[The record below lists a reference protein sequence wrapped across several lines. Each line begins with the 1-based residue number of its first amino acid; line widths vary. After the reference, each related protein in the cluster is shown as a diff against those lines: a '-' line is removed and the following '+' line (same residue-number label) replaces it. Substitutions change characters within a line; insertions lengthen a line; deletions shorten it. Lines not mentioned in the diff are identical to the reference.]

1 MSFIQ
6 PRIPPLPTSLD
17 LSGKVALVT
26 GANRTLGYAT
36 SQHLIRHGLAKLIM
50 GVRSLKAGE
59 AARQTLLDDAKE
71 RGQSPLPEILVRVI
85 DMISPKSVVSFVEGL
100 QAEGITL
107 NIAILNAGISELSFA
122 VSEETQ
128 FERIFQVNYVST
140 ALLSV
145 LLLPLLSSNDSSKPN
160 QLCVVGSEAYNMSSY
175 NTKLKTPES
184 IFNEFN
190 DPSHFRIT
198 RYSDTKY
205 FLYLFLRR
213 LASHRPVKEHNVQIV
228 CTCPGMV
235 GTDIGRNAHW
245 VLRWIF
251 AVILWMRARSQE
263 DGAAVIASA
272 GTGLAGDKAHGE
284 MFRNMIVEECV
295 VFLLT
300 PFSALVTD
308 QALPDLLLAQLPKRV
323 SR

>member
-26 GANRTLGYAT
+26 GANRTLGYAI
-36 SQHLIRHGLAKLIM
+36 SQHLIRHGLSKLIM

-71 RGQSPLPEILVRVI
+71 RGQNSLPEILVRVI
-85 DMISPKSVVSFVEGL
+85 DMTSPKSVVSFVEGL

-107 NIAILNAGISELSFA
+107 NIAILNAGISELSFK

-128 FERIFQVNYVST
+128 FESVFQINYVST

-145 LLLPLLSSNDSSKPN
+145 LILPLLSSDDPNKPS
-160 QLCVVGSEAYNMSSY
+160 QLCVVGSEAYSMSSY

-184 IFNEFN
+184 IFAELN
-190 DPSHFRIT
+190 DPSHFRLT
-198 RYSDTKY
+198 RYNDTKY

-213 LASHRPVKEHNVQIV
+213 LSSHRPVSKHNVQIV
-228 CTCPGMV
+228 TTCPGMV
-235 GTDIGRNAHW
+235 GTDLGRSMPWYIYWLFAAI
-245 VLRWIF
+245 RWT
-251 AVILWMRARSQE
+251 RARSLE
-263 DGAAVIASA
+263 DGSAVIVYA

-284 MFRNMIVEECV
+284 LFRHMTVEECV
-295 VFLLT
+295 VFFLT
-300 PFSALVTD
+300 LS
-308 QALPDLLLAQLPKRV
+308 LLLFAD
-323 SR
+323 